1 MFVDTKICE
10 RRRSTWLTILFSVN
24 TYTRYYSVRLSF
36 DEELFGSCRS
46 AHKAIKLG
54 SEIHQICITI
64 SLDSN
69 YDYKFTFKVWLERR
83 KPKPN
88 RLELCECF
96 GLNWKGKKSFP
107 SAKVFSV
114 DFSVFPRSLVSVL
127 PLRRQH
133 AKVKSRK
140 ARLHIK
146 EEKSCLAF
154 YSWSRWIGFL
164 VAN

>member
-1 MFVDTKICE
+1 MFVDIKICE
-10 RRRSTWLTILFSVN
+10 RRRSTWLIAIFFSAN
-24 TYTRYYSVRLSF
+24 TYIRYYSAKLSF
-36 DEELFGSCRS
+36 DGEVFGSCRS
-46 AHKAIKLG
+46 AHKAIKLS
-54 SEIHQICITI
+54 SEIHQICITT

-69 YDYKFTFKVWLERR
+69 YDYKFAFKVWLERR
-83 KPKPN
+83 KPKPKQ
-88 RLELCECF
+88 RELCECF
-96 GLNWKGKKSFP
+96 GLNWKGKKSP
-107 SAKVFSV
+107 PTKVFSV